1 MNEFNLNEIDK
12 TFVNYKDKKLHEGI
26 VFAIQPEGIVFN
38 LGGKVDAFISK
49 DEIENFGE
57 RKIGERFSVVLLG
70 GKNEDGLF
78 LASQKKTEK
87 IEVENQNAKSIKLG
101 CSFTCVIDSIKNNC
115 LVSHLGDYTI
125 EIPEAE
131 ISIRKI
137 NPKFLLHKKVDAI
150 AIEINSE
157 TKNIKGSIR
166 ILEEKEKQANEDIFW
181 RTNFVNKVVDGKVK
195 NFTTYGAF
203 VDVGGVNCLAHIS
216 NLSNK
221 KLQSPSEV
229 LEIGKT
235 YKFRILEMNKNT
247 KRVSLGIKQL

>member
-1 MNEFNLNEIDK
+1 M
-12 TFVNYKDKKLHEGI
+12 
-26 VFAIQPEGIVFN
+26 
-38 LGGKVDAFISK
+38 
-49 DEIENFGE
+49 
-57 RKIGERFSVVLLG
+57 
-70 GKNEDGLF
+70 
-78 LASQKKTEK
+78 
-87 IEVENQNAKSIKLG
+87 
-101 CSFTCVIDSIKNNC
+101 
-115 LVSHLGDYTI
+115 
-125 EIPEAE
+125 
-131 ISIRKI
+131 
-137 NPKFLLHKKVDAI
+137 HKKVDAI

-157 TKNIKGSIR
+157 TKNIKGSVR
-166 ILEEKEKQANEDIFW
+166 ILEEKEKQANEEIFW